1 VTDAAFWDARYS
13 EYELAYGDA
22 PNDFLREQAHRIPRG
37 RVLCLAEGQGRN
49 ALHLAALGYD
59 VTAMDQSTAGLAR
72 ARKLAAERG
81 LALTLVAAD
90 LNDFVI
96 EPGAW
101 QGIVATYAHLPPELR
116 ARVHR
121 AAAAGLAPG
130 GVFILEA
137 YTPAQLANA
146 TGGPRD
152 ASLLMTLDALRAE
165 LAGLEL
171 LVAQEIDRDMIEG
184 QYHRGPAAVVQVVG
198 RKGGA

>member
-1 VTDAAFWDARYS
+1 MTDAAFWDARYS

-22 PNDFLREQAHRIPRG
+22 PNDFLREQAYRIPPG

-59 VTAMDQSTAGLAR
+59 VTAVDQSSAGLAR
-72 ARKLAAERG
+72 ARKLAAARG
-81 LALTLVAAD
+81 LDLTLVEAD
-90 LNDFVI
+90 LNHFVI

-116 ARVHR
+116 GRVHR

-137 YTPAQLANA
+137 YTPAQLA
-146 TGGPRD
+146 
-152 ASLLMTLDALRAE
+152 
-165 LAGLEL
+165 
-171 LVAQEIDRDMIEG
+171 
-184 QYHRGPAAVVQVVG
+184 
-198 RKGGA
+198 